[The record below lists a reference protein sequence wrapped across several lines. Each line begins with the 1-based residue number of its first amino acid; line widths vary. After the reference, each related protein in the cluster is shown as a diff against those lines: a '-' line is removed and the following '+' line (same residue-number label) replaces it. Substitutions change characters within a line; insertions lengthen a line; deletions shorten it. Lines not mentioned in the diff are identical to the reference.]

1 MLTNVGSLRL
11 VGWNLFHKKK
21 NESRCFVTSIFSL
34 SSLLKSFPK
43 LSTWAVF
50 FFFHFSFFCCLCSIE
65 TLSFFNSRGFDKL
78 LCQACV
84 WKVFFFHYYYLFYGQ
99 VRLFDSVCCWCRCES
114 SRLESERERENAE
127 RNLCCDVNCA
137 SLNIGRMGQSDSVK
151 HLSPLSIVFMTFG
164 LAVATP
170 SVPFPLNSPFK
181 IFAIIKD

>member
-1 MLTNVGSLRL
+1 M
-11 VGWNLFHKKK
+11 
-21 NESRCFVTSIFSL
+21 
-34 SSLLKSFPK
+34 KS
-43 LSTWAVF
+43 
-50 FFFHFSFFCCLCSIE
+50 
-65 TLSFFNSRGFDKL
+65 
-78 LCQACV
+78 
-84 WKVFFFHYYYLFYGQ
+84 FFFHYYYLFYGQ

-181 IFAIIKD
+181 IFAIIKDKKKILQIQTKRNRPKLSVLLIFLSCFIFPIDRQLLKKKKQMVVQLRLLVFS

>member
-1 MLTNVGSLRL
+1 MR
-11 VGWNLFHKKK
+11 
-21 NESRCFVTSIFSL
+21 VT
-34 SSLLKSFPK
+34 K

-50 FFFHFSFFCCLCSIE
+50 FFFSFFIFHFFFVCVQLKLFHSLILVGSISCCVRRVYE
-65 TLSFFNSRGFDKL
+65 KF
-78 LCQACV
+78 
-84 WKVFFFHYYYLFYGQ
+84 FFFHYYYLFYGQ